1 MIQKWSLQDLFDESI
16 KIYPL
21 LYATLFTFSVTF
33 ETLFLLQCV
42 FWYICSMNLPWN
54 SCTYSYS
61 LGVYLIY
68 SRQISIIFQ
77 TFCFLYFKSIF
88 IKTITSFL
96 FGDVIHKPHSFI
108 SCKMVTSIFTGVLYV
123 QYTQQIKL
131 SFVTNHISINISSKN
146 ITLKNKWISL
156 GIYTS
161 TYTGQ
166 THLRPKNRL
175 VNHGLSLTLW
185 RHDVKLKVLPTV

>member
-42 FWYICSMNLPWN
+42 FWYICNMNLPWK

-68 SRQISIIFQ
+68 STQISIIFQ

-108 SCKMVTSIFTGVLYV
+108 SFKWYMYIIQGYCMYI
-123 QYTQQIKL
+123 QQITKYRFCVGGEHNQL
-131 SFVTNHISINISSKN
+131 ELIIFCAIE
-146 ITLKNKWISL
+146 
-156 GIYTS
+156 
-161 TYTGQ
+161 
-166 THLRPKNRL
+166 
-175 VNHGLSLTLW
+175 
-185 RHDVKLKVLPTV
+185 